1 VIGGVDEM
9 TRHIVL
15 LCGVLGLSAI
25 GSPAMAGCDPLGEHC
40 WDRAHRV
47 IYHKENHIAFLE
59 ANPDADDGYKGPV
72 ITHLRRKILHI
83 RAAIGERWPHWP
95 TPCCY
100 SRRPIYLR

>member
-1 VIGGVDEM
+1 M
-9 TRHIVL
+9 MRHIVL

-25 GSPAMAGCDPLGEHC
+25 GSPAMAGCDVLSEHC
-40 WDRAHRV
+40 WAHAHRA

-59 ANPDADDGYKGPV
+59 ANPDVDDGYKGPI
-72 ITHLRRKILHI
+72 ITHLRRKIFRI

-100 SRRPIYLR
+100 SRRPIYIR